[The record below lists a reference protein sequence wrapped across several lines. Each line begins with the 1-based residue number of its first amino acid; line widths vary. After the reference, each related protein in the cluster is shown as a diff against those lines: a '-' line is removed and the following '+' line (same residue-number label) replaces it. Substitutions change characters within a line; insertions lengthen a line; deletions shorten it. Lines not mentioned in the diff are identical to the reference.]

1 MLSFHSGK
9 IDFVHRAPICIYR
22 HTANF
27 TIFQGMRLNNF
38 RTKVSNCMHETYS
51 MASLIRCHSTG
62 REYMSDFFCVPSRC
76 LLVKGGRG
84 IGKTKTGGEMRSR
97 RSTSTSAV
105 CFFFLSGLTLS
116 IVWVAI
122 CSIWSTLLM
131 FHTDIHTD
139 GTPTH
144 ASTTAHTHTDED
156 ESPFPASSQSPWRCL
171 FTLHCDSFVCV
182 CVCCVCVSIWGRRYC
197 VSSALQG

>member
-1 MLSFHSGK
+1 M
-9 IDFVHRAPICIYR
+9 
-22 HTANF
+22 
-27 TIFQGMRLNNF
+27 
-38 RTKVSNCMHETYS
+38 
-51 MASLIRCHSTG
+51 
-62 REYMSDFFCVPSRC
+62 
-76 LLVKGGRG
+76 
-84 IGKTKTGGEMRSR
+84 
-97 RSTSTSAV
+97 
-105 CFFFLSGLTLS
+105 
-116 IVWVAI
+116 AI

-182 CVCCVCVSIWGRRYC
+182 CVCVCRSEEGDIACQVLSRAKLSFLSVITPSYFPGAGCLSFCLSLYNTHTLSLSLLLTPSLTHSQTQAGGAPDSVSPVRRA
-197 VSSALQG
+197 VREETRVT